1 MMDTQFLKIGAIRF
15 SSLFHI
21 FKIQVIKIRESASSA
36 YQAPDAVN
44 ELTGIIFSKSIQHV
58 KCLLSFLCTMCF
70 CVCSVN
76 AKPSLGY
83 LQLAYS
89 CWGTKEDC
97 VGFATAFEKT
107 ECDVVSFLESD
118 DVELTKRDLMVISA
132 FSTQRYTLR
141 CFMKSS
147 SFNRARH
154 EKLLLNLFRLS
165 AKIACLYRPDDP
177 KVEAYGRVV
186 YQNQSIERI
195 MSETEGLY
203 QSVGEAIDG
212 QIDWQD

>member
-1 MMDTQFLKIGAIRF
+1 MLCE
-15 SSLFHI
+15 
-21 FKIQVIKIRESASSA
+21 FK
-36 YQAPDAVN
+36 PN
-44 ELTGIIFSKSIQHV
+44 L
-58 KCLLSFLCTMCF
+58 
-70 CVCSVN
+70 N
-76 AKPSLGY
+76 Y
-83 LQLAYS
+83 LQVAYS
-89 CWGTKEDC
+89 CWGTKEDFA
-97 VGFATAFEKT
+97 GFSTAFEKT

-118 DVELTKRDLMVISA
+118 SVELTERDLMVLLA

-141 CFMKSS
+141 CFLKSS

-177 KVEAYGRVV
+177 KVEAYRRVV

-203 QSVGEAIDG
+203 KFVGEAIEG
-212 QIDWQD
+212 QINWHD